1 MKDSK
6 NQHVSDSMLSPE
18 IIGDKFDMLSE
29 QYAYELSKPESERDV
44 KWMAYAKARLQT
56 LNSIKAS

>member
-6 NQHVSDSMLSPE
+6 NQHIADSMLSPE

-29 QYAYELSKPESERDV
+29 QYAWELCKPESERDA
-44 KWMAYAKARLQT
+44 KWLAYAKSRLQT